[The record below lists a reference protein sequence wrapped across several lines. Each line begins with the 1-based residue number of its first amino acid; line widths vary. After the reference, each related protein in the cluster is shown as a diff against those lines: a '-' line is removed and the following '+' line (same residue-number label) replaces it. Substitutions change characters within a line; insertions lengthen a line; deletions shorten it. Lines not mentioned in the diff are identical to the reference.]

1 MKKLLLPV
9 DDSIHS
15 THAVQYVA
23 RMSTIMQDAIYMLLY
38 VQPTISDYLKEAA
51 QKDPQARKKLKQLDE
66 KNAALGNEILNRHK
80 ERMMGHNLPE
90 ERILLLTHRRLEG
103 VAWDIIHQAWNESVD
118 AVIMG
123 RRGFSRFQ
131 DTFIGS
137 TTRNVIEH
145 NTGIPIWM
153 VDGEIVSRNILLAVD
168 GSTNSINALDYL
180 CEILRHDPDAL
191 LTLFHVQ
198 PSLRDYCGIEFAETQ
213 TADSDEIVSKF
224 VEKANREC
232 VDNFMGY
239 ALRRLKELGI
249 PEDRVTLTTRSTKLN
264 IGKTIIAEFENGVY
278 GTLVVGKRGARGGY
292 FMGSVSNYMVT
303 HLENGALW
311 IVP

>member
-1 MKKLLLPV
+1 MKKFLLPV

-15 THAVQYVA
+15 THAVQYVS
-23 RMSTIMQDAIYMLLY
+23 RMSSIMQDAIFILFY
-38 VQPTISDYLKEAA
+38 VQPTVSDFLKEAA
-51 QKDPQARKKLKQLDE
+51 RKEPQARQKLIDLDE
-66 KNAALGNEILNRHK
+66 KNAVLGNGILSRHK
-80 ERMMGHNLPE
+80 ALMRDFKVPE
-90 ERILLLTHRRLEG
+90 DRILLLTHRRLEG

-145 NTGIPIWM
+145 NTDIPIWI
-153 VDGEIVSRNILLAVD
+153 VDGDIVSKNILLAVD
-168 GSTNSINALDYL
+168 GSTNSLKAVNYL
-180 CEILRHDPDAL
+180 CDILRQDPDAA
-191 LTLFHVQ
+191 LTLLHVQ
-198 PSLRDYCGIEFAETQ
+198 PSLKDYCGIEFAEAQ
-213 TADSDEIVSKF
+213 SAEGDEVISKF

-232 VDNFMGY
+232 VDNFMGA
-239 ALRRLKELGI
+239 ALRRLKELEI
-249 PEDRVTLTTRSTKLN
+249 PEEKVNMTTRPTRLN
-264 IGKTIIAEFENGVY
+264 IGKTIIEEFRTGKY
-278 GTLVVGKRGARGGY
+278 GTLVVGKRGVCGGH

-303 HLENGALW
+303 HLEKGALW